1 MLDLYQIKNG
11 KFKKNE
17 SVQDVAKEIK
27 VIIEMMQIPCQQKNL
42 RLILIIDP
50 NLPQELIIDMQRVR

>member
-27 VIIEMMQIPCQQKNL
+27 AVIEMMKIPCQQKKL
-42 RLILIIDP
+42 ELILIIDP
-50 NLPQELIIDMQRVR
+50 NLPQELIIDI